1 MKIKKEQL
9 DRLASLLV
17 ASYKAKELMVTKA
30 ADNEVKAKIV
40 GIIGQNFAE
49 EEAIEEEARK
59 VLASYDSA
67 ARYMVVRYELMQII
81 QGGDEKASKI
91 AIFHALISMSVE

>member
-9 DRLASLLV
+9 DKLASLLV

-30 ADNEVKAKIV
+30 ADNEVKAKIM

-49 EEAIEEEARK
+49 EEAIEEETHEP
-59 VLASYDSA
+59 VLAA
-67 ARYMVVRYELMQII
+67 ALC
-81 QGGDEKASKI
+81 
-91 AIFHALISMSVE
+91 